1 MMRLLLAIVLLLA
14 LFQAPARPQEEVQ
27 PEGEGKLDLTEFR
40 CSQYIDLIDAEDG
53 RLDVVLVWAHGYST
67 ASRGVDEKNADPI
80 TWNTVG
86 EFGAQL
92 EQACRSKPDR
102 LWVVT
107 LKQLD

>member
-1 MMRLLLAIVLLLA
+1 MKLLVPIVLLLV
-14 LFQAPARPQEEVQ
+14 LLQVPARSQEDVQ
-27 PEGEGKLDLTEFR
+27 PEEEAKLDLTQFQ
-40 CSQYIDLIDAEDG
+40 CSQYIELIDAEDG
-53 RLDVVLVWAHGYST
+53 RLDVVLVWGHGYYT

-92 EQACRSKPDR
+92 EQACRGNPDR

-107 LKQLD
+107 LKQLN

>member
-1 MMRLLLAIVLLLA
+1 MKLLIPIVLLLA
-14 LFQAPARPQEEVQ
+14 LLQVPAHPQEDVQ
-27 PEGEGKLDLTEFR
+27 PEGEGKLNLTEFR
-40 CSQYIDLIDAEDG
+40 CSQYVELIDAEDG
-53 RLDVVLVWAHGYST
+53 RLDVVLVWGHGYHT

-92 EQACRSKPDR
+92 EQACRGNPDR

-107 LKQLD
+107 LKQLN